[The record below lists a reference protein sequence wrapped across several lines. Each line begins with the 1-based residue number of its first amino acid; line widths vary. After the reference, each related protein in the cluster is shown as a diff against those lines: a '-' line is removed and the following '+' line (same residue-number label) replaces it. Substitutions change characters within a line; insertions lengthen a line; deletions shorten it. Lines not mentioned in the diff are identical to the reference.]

1 MLPTAALYTKLI
13 IKTKK
18 YWLLGIR
25 CRIHYFSV
33 VIQLQVDNLKLI
45 QSMVQEQPA
54 HLTWRGGIYQA
65 GLTFYVDVGYLNA
78 HVITHIL
85 VKYVFYKAVSSKI
98 CRYLQ
103 NKNTQKTT
111 QQKICSDAN
120 RNFMQVKHHRLGTN
134 VREHYYKMEY
144 FQRRILTVFSPTF
157 CI

>member
-1 MLPTAALYTKLI
+1 VQNTLLQCGYPTTSRQPETYTVNGTGTTCTFDMK
-13 IKTKK
+13 
-18 YWLLGIR
+18 G
-25 CRIHYFSV
+25 
-33 VIQLQVDNLKLI
+33 
-45 QSMVQEQPA
+45 
-54 HLTWRGGIYQA
+54 GGIYQA